1 MESAILES
9 ADVLHDLRK
18 KIDAL
23 DEALVRLL
31 SVRAA
36 CALEIGRE
44 KVRRGLPVYDPD
56 REAAVLEHIQRLNQ
70 GPLDNQAMRRLF
82 ERVIT
87 EARRVERP
95 PREPRGQNRQ

>member
-23 DEALVRLL
+23 DEALVRLF
-31 SVRAA
+31 SARAA

-44 KVRRGLPVYDPD
+44 KARRGLPVYDPD
-56 REAAVLEHIQRLNQ
+56 REAAVLHHVQRLNL
-70 GPLDNQAMRRLF
+70 GPLDDEAMRRLF
-82 ERVIT
+82 AGVID
-87 EARRVERP
+87 EARRVEGYRS
-95 PREPRGQNRQ
+95 